1 MRLSAIGQG
10 VCVELGIERQHSQ
23 HERLCCCV
31 SSTRLSRRFPPWKK
45 AINGLVGI
53 AQLVENMTTGRD
65 TMALEYEAPSG
76 A

>member
-1 MRLSAIGQG
+1 MLNWGLSGNIRNTRWLCR
-10 VCVELGIERQHSQ
+10 CVP
-23 HERLCCCV
+23 
-31 SSTRLSRRFPPWKK
+31 STRLSRRFPPWKK
-45 AINGLVGI
+45 AINWLVGI